1 MRASASA
8 SQVMFT
14 NRKERGE
21 LLEGLVV
28 SNKDATV
35 PVLHQVWPPLPLY
48 YYQFITNLYGAG
60 AVSPSPGWSSYI
72 FHEVDGACLYALMAW
87 WSWLSISILA

>member
-1 MRASASA
+1 MICGGLCTYASASA

-14 NRKERGE
+14 NRKERAE

-35 PVLHQVWPPLPLY
+35 PVLPQVWPPLPLY
-48 YYQFITNLYGAG
+48 YY
-60 AVSPSPGWSSYI
+60 
-72 FHEVDGACLYALMAW
+72 
-87 WSWLSISILA
+87 

>member
-1 MRASASA
+1 MAWWFAHA

-14 NRKERGE
+14 NRKERAE

-35 PVLHQVWPPLPLY
+35 PVLPQVRFGHRPR
-48 YYQFITNLYGAG
+48 
-60 AVSPSPGWSSYI
+60 
-72 FHEVDGACLYALMAW
+72 
-87 WSWLSISILA
+87 

>member
-1 MRASASA
+1 MELIQGCGGLCTHR

-14 NRKERGE
+14 NRKERAE

-35 PVLHQVWPPLPLY
+35 PVLPQVRTVSFGLATAPVDDDP
-48 YYQFITNLYGAG
+48 YGA
-60 AVSPSPGWSSYI
+60 AADRQHAI
-72 FHEVDGACLYALMAW
+72 
-87 WSWLSISILA
+87 IS

>member
-1 MRASASA
+1 MICGGLCTYASASASA

-14 NRKERGE
+14 NRKERAE

-35 PVLHQVWPPLPLY
+35 PDLPQVWPPLPLY
-48 YYQFITNLYGAG
+48 Y
-60 AVSPSPGWSSYI
+60 
-72 FHEVDGACLYALMAW
+72 VDY
-87 WSWLSISILA
+87 

>member
-1 MRASASA
+1 VHASASA

-14 NRKERGE
+14 NRKERAE

-35 PVLHQVWPPLPLY
+35 PVLSQVWPPLPFY
-48 YYQFITNLYGAG
+48 YY
-60 AVSPSPGWSSYI
+60 
-72 FHEVDGACLYALMAW
+72 
-87 WSWLSISILA
+87 